1 MQRYGQYLRRE
12 ARAAFGKRGA
22 TGPRNFMRLILAGL
36 LTVTFSFSANAARI
50 KDLCEVQGAR
60 GNPLKG
66 IGLVVGLAGTGDKN
80 IDAAQRQLRML
91 ERLNIEVDKIKD
103 LVSAN
108 TAVVIV
114 DATLPAFAKEG
125 TRIDVRVSSIGSSQ
139 SLEGGTLTET
149 FLYGPGTA
157 DGTVYAIAQGPVS
170 VGGFNAESGGGG
182 GGAAV
187 RKNHVTAGRIPMG
200 AYVEREVPST
210 ITDGERIALLLKR
223 ADFATADHIRHVLDD
238 KYGVGTSSALS
249 ASTITVKIPNEMQSD
264 LISFIAEVENVEVQ
278 ADLPAR
284 IVINER
290 TGTLVVGGEVMI
302 KPCQVA
308 HGNLTIGIAQTPEVS
323 QPAPLSP
330 QGQTV
335 VTATTDLE
343 AAEEEGA
350 LMPVKGTSAAEIAN
364 ALNSL
369 KVTPRDMI
377 SIFQALRQ
385 AGALDAD
392 LEIM

>member
-1 MQRYGQYLRRE
+1 MDGVDVMDGQMAMRR
-12 ARAAFGKRGA
+12 KRSKV
-22 TGPRNFMRLILAGL
+22 L
-36 LTVTFSFSANAARI
+36 LTVSAIALAVLLPVSAHAARI

-80 IDAAQRQLRML
+80 VDAVQRQLRML
-91 ERLNIEVDKIKD
+91 ERLDIEVEKLKD

-125 TRIDVRVSSIGSSQ
+125 TRIDVRVSSIGNCQ

-149 FLYGPGTA
+149 YLYGPGAA

-170 VGGFNAESGGGG
+170 VGGFNVESGGGG

-210 ITDGERIALLLKR
+210 ITDGERITLLLKR
-223 ADFATADHIRHVLDD
+223 ADFATADNIRHVIDD
-238 KYGVGTSSALS
+238 KYGVTSASALS
-249 ASTITVKIPNEMQSD
+249 ASTITVRIPELRHTD
-264 LISFIAEVENVEVQ
+264 LISFIAELEEITVQ
-278 ADLPAR
+278 ADLPSR
-284 IVINER
+284 VVINGR
-290 TGTLVVGGEVMI
+290 TGTLVVGGDVMI

-308 HGNLTIGIAQTPEVS
+308 HGNLTIAVAQTPEAS
-323 QPAPLSP
+323 QPAPFSRT
-330 QGQTV
+330 GDTV

-343 AAEEEGA
+343 ANEEPGA
-350 LMPVKGTSAAEIAN
+350 LMPVQGTSAAEIAN
-364 ALNSL
+364 ALNRL

-377 SIFQALRQ
+377 AIFEALRF

-392 LEIM
+392 LEVM

>member
-1 MQRYGQYLRRE
+1 MNNIQQTTRS
-12 ARAAFGKRGA
+12 RAIVFLV
-22 TGPRNFMRLILAGL
+22 FVLLA
-36 LTVTFSFSANAARI
+36 ADAYAARL

-66 IGLVVGLAGTGDKN
+66 VGLVVGLAGTGDKN
-80 IDAAQRQLRML
+80 VDALRRQWQLL
-91 ERLNIEVDKIKD
+91 ERLNVEVDKLKD

-108 TAVVIV
+108 TAVVLV
-114 DATLPAFAKEG
+114 DATLPPFAKEG
-125 TRIDVRVSSIGSSQ
+125 LRIDVRVSSIGNCQ

-149 FLYGPGTA
+149 FLYGPGPA
-157 DGTVYAIAQGPVS
+157 DGAVYAIAQGPIS
-170 VGGFNAESGGGG
+170 VGGFNAESSGG
-182 GGAAV
+182 GGAASV

-210 ITDGERIALLLKR
+210 ITDGERVTLILKR
-223 ADFATADHIRHVLDD
+223 GDFATADNIRHVLDD
-238 KYGVGTSSALS
+238 KYGPGSASALS
-249 ASTITVKIPNEMQSD
+249 ASTITVRIPQNMQSD
-264 LISFIAEVENVEVQ
+264 LISFIAQLEEIPVQ

-284 IVINER
+284 VVINER
-290 TGTLVVGGEVMI
+290 TGTLVVGGDVMI

-308 HGNLTIGIAQTPEVS
+308 HGNLTIGVARTPQVS
-323 QPAPLSP
+323 QPAPFARR
-330 QGQTV
+330 GETV

-343 AAEEEGA
+343 TNEEPGS
-350 LMPVKGTSAAEIAN
+350 LMPVEGTSAADIAN
-364 ALNSL
+364 ALNTL

-377 SIFQALRQ
+377 AIFQALRQ

>member
-1 MQRYGQYLRRE
+1 MTSHFKRSSRLLSL
-12 ARAAFGKRGA
+12 AMLLLAAF
-22 TGPRNFMRLILAGL
+22 L
-36 LTVTFSFSANAARI
+36 SFTAQAARI

-80 IDAAQRQLRML
+80 VDALQRQLRLL
-91 ERLNIEVDKIKD
+91 ERLEIEVDKLKD
-103 LVSAN
+103 LVSPN

-125 TRIDVRVSSIGSSQ
+125 TRIDVRVSSIGNCQ

-149 FLYGPGTA
+149 FLYGPGSA

-170 VGGFNAESGGGG
+170 VGGFNAESAGGG

-187 RKNHVTAGRIPMG
+187 RKNHVTAGRVPMG

-210 ITDGERIALLLKR
+210 ITDGERVTLLLKR
-223 ADFATADHIRHVLDD
+223 ADFATADNIRHVIDD
-238 KYGVGTSSALS
+238 KYGPNSASALS
-249 ASTITVKIPNEMQSD
+249 ASTITVRIPELHHAD
-264 LISFIAEVENVEVQ
+264 LISFIAELEEITVQ
-278 ADLPAR
+278 ADLPSR
-284 IVINER
+284 VVINER

-308 HGNLTIGIAQTPEVS
+308 HGSLTIAVARTPAVS
-323 QPAPLSP
+323 QPAPFSKE
-330 QGQTV
+330 GRTA

-343 AAEEEGA
+343 ANEEPGA
-350 LMPVKGTSAAEIAN
+350 LMPVQGTSAADIAN

-377 SIFQALRQ
+377 AIFQALRQ

>member
-1 MQRYGQYLRRE
+1 MWNK
-12 ARAAFGKRGA
+12 FWIMRGA
-22 TGPRNFMRLILAGL
+22 AMAALAVILAL
-36 LTVTFSFSANAARI
+36 PTEAARI

-66 IGLVVGLAGTGDKN
+66 VGLVVGLAGTGDKN
-80 IDAAQRQLRML
+80 VDAARRQLQMLDRM
-91 ERLNIEVDKIKD
+91 NVEVEKLKD

-108 TAVVIV
+108 TAVVLV

-125 TRIDVRVSSIGSSQ
+125 TRIDVRVSSIGNSQ

-149 FLYGPGTA
+149 FLYGPGPA
-157 DGTVYAIAQGPVS
+157 DGTVYAVAQGPVS
-170 VGGFNAESGGGG
+170 VGGFNAESAGGG

-187 RKNHVTAGRIPMG
+187 RKNHVTSGRIPMG

-223 ADFATADHIRHVLDD
+223 ADFATAESIRTVLNDQ
-238 KYGVGTSSALS
+238 YGVNAASALS
-249 ASTITVKIPNEMQSD
+249 ASTITVRIPADRQSE
-264 LISFIAEVENVEVQ
+264 LISFIAEVEALEVR

-284 IVINER
+284 VVINER
-290 TGTLVVGGEVMI
+290 TGTLVVGGDVMI

-308 HGNLTIGIAQTPEVS
+308 HGNLSIEIARTPEVS
-323 QPAPLSP
+323 QPAPFSE
-330 QGQTV
+330 GQTT
-335 VTATTDLE
+335 VTATTELV
-343 AAEEEGA
+343 AQEETA
-350 LMPVKGTSAAEIAN
+350 FLMPVEGTSAADVAA
-364 ALNSL
+364 ALNNL

-377 SIFQALRQ
+377 AIFQALRQ

>member
-1 MQRYGQYLRRE
+1 MLLL
-12 ARAAFGKRGA
+12 AAF
-22 TGPRNFMRLILAGL
+22 L
-36 LTVTFSFSANAARI
+36 SFTAQAARI

-80 IDAAQRQLRML
+80 VDALQRQLRLL
-91 ERLNIEVDKIKD
+91 ERLEIEVDKLKD
-103 LVSAN
+103 LVSPN

-125 TRIDVRVSSIGSSQ
+125 TRIDVRVSSIGNCQ

-149 FLYGPGTA
+149 FLYGPGSA

-170 VGGFNAESGGGG
+170 VGGFNAESAGGG

-187 RKNHVTAGRIPMG
+187 RKNHVTAGRVPMG

-210 ITDGERIALLLKR
+210 ITDGERVTLLLKR
-223 ADFATADHIRHVLDD
+223 ADFATADNIRHVIDD
-238 KYGVGTSSALS
+238 KYGPNSASALS
-249 ASTITVKIPNEMQSD
+249 ASTITVRIPELHHAD
-264 LISFIAEVENVEVQ
+264 LISFIAELEEITVQ
-278 ADLPAR
+278 ADLPSR
-284 IVINER
+284 VVINER

-308 HGNLTIGIAQTPEVS
+308 HGSLTIAVARTPAVS
-323 QPAPLSP
+323 QPAPFSKE
-330 QGQTV
+330 GRTA

-343 AAEEEGA
+343 ANEEPGA
-350 LMPVKGTSAAEIAN
+350 LMPVQGTSAADIAN

-377 SIFQALRQ
+377 AIFQALRQ